1 MNEPFKNISQNVIKN
16 CLICFFSGGEVTGEY
31 ERVMFRD
38 TDETTSAEQKPPS
51 MFEALFERTTFE
63 DEVKRRQSAP
73 SRVVSERAKV
83 RIDVPINR
91 KVSEN
96 KKHEP
101 IIALKI
107 NQKNLPSKI

>member
-1 MNEPFKNISQNVIKN
+1 M
-16 CLICFFSGGEVTGEY
+16 
-31 ERVMFRD
+31 MFRD

-51 MFEALFERTTFE
+51 MFEALFERTAFE

-101 IIALKI
+101 IIALK
-107 NQKNLPSKI
+107 NRSKKRTQQNLNLRTNSFYILVF